1 MDVTVLFNQILY
13 LWLETSHMFSKAK
26 VERKRI
32 HKDLWSVVSAPS
44 DTIHEELYLCFII
57 WEELLFTKEQKQQR
71 YSLPPRL

>member
-1 MDVTVLFNQILY
+1 MLSAKAPKPLRINPLKTVTKMDVTVLFNQILY
-13 LWLETSHMFSKAK
+13 LWLETSHMFSKPK

-57 WEELLFTKEQKQQR
+57 
-71 YSLPPRL
+71 